1 MVQAQERRYSP
12 EEYLELETEAEAR
25 SEYLD
30 GKIIPMTGGT
40 PNHNRIAKNV
50 SQAVDSAIGDQ
61 DYESFMTDLRLW
73 IPKQRIF
80 TYPDVMVVKGSLEY
94 LEKRKDTITNP
105 VVIVEVLSDST
116 KNYDRGE
123 KFEFY
128 RTVESFQEYI
138 LIDQYKIH
146 VEQFSKTGNRK
157 WQLEEYED
165 ENDTLAFASIPFQM
179 SLAAIY
185 KKVEF

>member
-40 PNHNRIAKNV
+40 PNHNRIAGNV
-50 SQAVDSAIGDQ
+50 YAALNFGLEQP
-61 DYESFMTDLRLW
+61 YEAFFTNIRLW
-73 IPKQRIF
+73 LPQRKIF

-105 VVIVEVLSDST
+105 LVIVEVLSDST

-146 VEQFSKTGNRK
+146 VEQFSKTGTRK
-157 WQLEEYED
+157 WSLEEYED
-165 ENDTLAFASIPFQM
+165 ENDTLAFTSIPFQM
-179 SLAAIY
+179 SLSAIY